1 MADMI
6 ERSILIVGGG
16 PRGISTLERLGAHI
30 DAAGHKGP
38 LTVHLIDDIE
48 VGAGSVWRTDQTRT
62 LCMNTL
68 AHGVTLFTEPG
79 ASVRAPVRVGPT
91 LHEWVRLLRGDRPD
105 GAEGGIDGPIPP
117 DHVRTWREVPTPER
131 VLAKHHGEITG
142 MRAHSHP
149 SRALYGEYLRWCL
162 AVTRNRMPA
171 TVNVVEHLARVR
183 SVAVADSREVFTL
196 DTGQQLVADA
206 AALALGWLSPAPDAE
221 ERAFA
226 AADTRPDTVWVA
238 PGNPVEQ
245 PVDRV
250 PSTGEVLVR
259 GLGMGFFDVMALL
272 TINRGGSFTAD
283 PTTRSGLRYLPSGR
297 EPHLVVSSGRGWPYL
312 AKPEYGTMPPPAH
325 LPRVRATVGTLQAAA
340 RGPAGIDYDTEVWP
354 AVMRDAHEAYYLTL
368 RRVRPEAI
376 DADAEAITRLIDGA
390 GDPAQLRE
398 AFSAVVAD
406 SAELFDPVAEADPL
420 PADLGAFSRAG
431 LTAHIAEGVAADLRD
446 AAAGADSPR
455 KAGLAVI
462 GAARKPSSVLGT
474 PGRFTPTSRD
484 NTYRLVRRLGQMAG
498 SGPPAFR
505 NRQLLAL
512 IDAGLVSFLGAR
524 PTVDVAAGRFTM
536 SSPTTGHVEVS
547 STTLIDAWLHRPD
560 VRRPHDPLA
569 RSLHSA
575 GRVRPYRL
583 PDGEDSGSPDIDPAT
598 GRLVH
603 ADGTVDPRVHVLG
616 IPLHA
621 VRADTT
627 ISPLPGTDAL
637 LLQETDLVAGS
648 LLATVSAQR

>member
-1 MADMI
+1 MSQ
-6 ERSILIVGGG
+6 RSIVIVGGG

-30 DAAGHKGP
+30 DAAGHLGEI
-38 LTVHLIDDIE
+38 TVHLVDAVE
-48 VGAGSVWRTDQTRT
+48 VGAGAVWRTDQTRT

-91 LHEWVRLLRGDRPD
+91 LYEWVRLLRGDGDTGVD
-105 GAEGGIDGPIPP
+105 GGSDGPVPA
-117 DHVRTWREVPTPER
+117 DHVRAWREVATPER
-131 VLAKHHGEITG
+131 VLAEYRGEITT
-142 MRAHSHP
+142 MQAHSHP

-162 AVTRNRMPA
+162 SLTRHRLPA
-171 TVNVVEHLARVR
+171 TVEVVGHVARVCA
-183 SVAVADSREVFTL
+183 VTVADGREVFTL
-196 DTGQQLVADA
+196 DTGQRLVADA
-206 AALALGWLSPAPDAE
+206 AALALGWLPPAPNAE
-221 ERAFA
+221 ERALA
-226 AADTRPDTVWVA
+226 ATDTAHPEAVWVA
-238 PGNPVEQ
+238 PANPVEQ

-250 PSTGEVLVR
+250 PSSGEVLVR

-272 TINRGGSFTAD
+272 TLDRGGAFTPDAS
-283 PTTRSGLRYLPSGR
+283 TRSGLRYLPSGR

-312 AKPEYGTMPPPAH
+312 AKPEYGAMPPPAH
-325 LPRVRATVGTLQAAA
+325 LPRVRAAVNRLQAAG

-368 RRVRPEAI
+368 RRVRP
-376 DADAEAITRLIDGA
+376 ADITADGTEISRLVDTA
-390 GDPAQLRE
+390 GDLAELRE
-398 AFSAVVAD
+398 AFRTVLAD
-406 SAELFDPVAEADPL
+406 PADLFDPAAEADPL
-420 PADLGAFSRAG
+420 PTGPGVFSRAG

-462 GAARKPSSVLGT
+462 GAARKPSSILDT
-474 PGRFTPTSRD
+474 PGRFTPASRD

-524 PTVDVAAGRFTM
+524 PTVATEAGEFLM
-536 SSPTTGHVEVS
+536 SSPTTGHVAVR

-560 VRRPHDPLA
+560 VRRPHDPLV
-569 RSLHSA
+569 RTLHAA
-575 GRVRPYRL
+575 GRVRPHRF
-583 PDGEDSGSPDIDPAT
+583 PHGEDSGSPDIDPAT

-603 ADGTVDPRVHVLG
+603 ADGTVDPRLHALG

-627 ISPLPGTDAL
+627 ISPLPGTDSL
-637 LLQETDLVAGS
+637 LLRETDLVAGS
-648 LLATVSAQR
+648 LLAVVGG